1 MKNKIGIIVPYR
13 NRHSQLQTFYKE
25 IVEYL
30 EDKDLHYEIIIVE
43 QDDAKQF
50 NRGMLLNVGYVYAK
64 KLKCSHIVF
73 HDVDMIPVDVDYS
86 VSEVPLHLATN
97 FVVDEGE
104 KDRENFDEYFG
115 GVTMFPIE
123 TFEKI
128 NGYSN
133 KYWGW
138 GYEDDDLLLRCATT
152 DVELDE
158 IREKNYVKKSQVL
171 QFNGVNAY
179 IKGKN
184 FNNVVNLN
192 SDFTIFVS
200 FYPEVLR
207 LDHTKESDN
216 FTIFSL
222 GSGYNTELS
231 YNSFRRYSFST
242 FDKELNNINLYSE
255 IKPNYMTSI
264 CLTFDKTSKKVT
276 MYQDG
281 VVIKELTVDTKFYSH
296 ILEQIFYVGC
306 SKTDDEQFQSYF
318 KGYFHRLAF
327 YGKKLNPEEI
337 LEISKDGVT
346 SLTQNRKKY
355 KSATKLKLYYDSN
368 YIKNYSLVDLSGN
381 ENDGKIVNCE
391 IVKINLEEHKVVKI
405 PHRRKSVFKSLKHE
419 ENGFLG
425 NKWKDQA
432 TRWNQ
437 LRFHNEVN
445 VNLDLTKDD
454 GLSDLQFVL
463 HTRRQTRS
471 ATRVKV
477 GI

>member
-1 MKNKIGIIVPYR
+1 
-13 NRHSQLQTFYKE
+13 
-25 IVEYL
+25 
-30 EDKDLHYEIIIVE
+30 
-43 QDDAKQF
+43 
-50 NRGMLLNVGYVYAK
+50 
-64 KLKCSHIVF
+64 
-73 HDVDMIPVDVDYS
+73 
-86 VSEVPLHLATN
+86 
-97 FVVDEGE
+97 
-104 KDRENFDEYFG
+104 
-115 GVTMFPIE
+115 
-123 TFEKI
+123 
-128 NGYSN
+128 
-133 KYWGW
+133 
-138 GYEDDDLLLRCATT
+138 
-152 DVELDE
+152 
-158 IREKNYVKKSQVL
+158 
-171 QFNGVNAY
+171 
-179 IKGKN
+179 
-184 FNNVVNLN
+184 
-192 SDFTIFVS
+192 
-200 FYPEVLR
+200 
-207 LDHTKESDN
+207 
-216 FTIFSL
+216 
-222 GSGYNTELS
+222 
-231 YNSFRRYSFST
+231 
-242 FDKELNNINLYSE
+242 
-255 IKPNYMTSI
+255 MTSI
-264 CLTFDKTSKKVT
+264 CLTFDKSNKKVT

-281 VVIKELTVDTKFYSH
+281 NVIKELTVDTKFYSH
-296 ILEQIFYVGC
+296 ILEQIFYIGC

-327 YGKKLNPEEI
+327 YGKKLEPEEI
-337 LEISKDGVT
+337 LEISQNGSI

-391 IVKINLEEHKVVKI
+391 IVKINLEEYKSVKI

-445 VNLDLTKDD
+445 VNLDLMKDD